1 MTGSRGFT
9 LVEVL
14 IAVTILSIG
23 ILGIAGLAGT
33 VVKSS
38 SYSKSVTQATNIAQD
53 KIESLLS
60 VDFDNLQSTDTTTAR
75 TDLRRTCV
83 QTDATLARPVYTCT
97 PSSTI
102 TKDGRTYTW
111 AYTVTLIDLD
121 ASGNASADGLKRLD
135 VTVSWMD
142 AVWNS
147 TRSLTLTTL
156 RSAEFVN

>member
-9 LVEVL
+9 LIEVL
-14 IAVTILSIG
+14 IALTILSIG

-38 SYSKSVTQATNIAQD
+38 GYSKSVTQATNIAQD

-102 TKDGRTYTW
+102 MKDGRTYTW
-111 AYTVTLIDLD
+111 SYTVTLIDLD
-121 ASGNASADGLKRLD
+121 GSGNASADGLKMLD
-135 VTVSWMD
+135 VTVSWVD
-142 AVWNS
+142 TGWG